1 MALAY
6 LEIKDFPSDVSPI
19 VKGAT
24 QVVTWWRAGELA
36 ANERDAALVVLNA
49 LAYAAGM
56 GIDLIAHQ
64 TMTGNNGDPEV
75 VATCIESAVA
85 EALPVDDGTM
95 KAVSPLLIFQIAQL
109 VFQLIKSLK
118 S

>member
-1 MALAY
+1 MALDY

-36 ANERDAALVVLNA
+36 ANERDAALVALNA

-64 TMTGNNGDPEV
+64 TFNALSGEETAARLEEAVDE
-75 VATCIESAVA
+75 ASSA
-85 EALPVDDGTM
+85 EDGTM